1 MGATG
6 ALSAL
11 TFKAASA
18 VRLAMKNTKK
28 RPLLSR
34 RSFLGALPAV
44 SATAFAQAAA
54 QDARPSELDKDGVNA
69 AQKVVGNEFRNADPD
84 AVLREANGNLTSYR
98 ALRAVEI
105 PTDTEPA
112 FIFRPYLPGRQ
123 PLGPATPNA
132 RLKLARRLSPSP
144 WKSHE
149 DLAFLPVTEL
159 ASLLKTRKV
168 SATDLTKMY
177 LSRLNRYGERLSC
190 VVTLTEDLA
199 LAQAAEAD
207 REIRSGRYRGPLH
220 GIPWGAKD
228 ILATKGIRTTWGA
241 SPFEKQVFDFDATV
255 VERLREAGA
264 VLVAKLSLG
273 PLAGPG
279 GTVKNPWDPATTLAG
294 SSSGPAAATAAGL
307 VGFAIGSE
315 SDGSIIGP
323 AQACGVTGLRPTYGR
338 VSRYGAMALS
348 WTMDKLGPLCRSA
361 EDGALVLN
369 AIYGPDGRDG
379 SVVDAAFKW
388 NPDLPLSKLRVG
400 FVKSQFDHEPPP
412 GTSDDQKRDWVARKE
427 IMAQALAA
435 LRNVGLRLEPMELP
449 DFPAGN
455 GTGDPNDLHWAQVL
469 AMLLVS
475 EAEQASALDEP
486 TRSGVIDQLRAQG
499 SALPNLL
506 RARQLIPAVEYLRAQ
521 RIRTLIMRNMDRLFS
536 TYAAFVEPGFQFD
549 SLTIAN
555 LTGHPAVA
563 LNAGFVRGLPEGIA
577 ITGRLYDEGTLLRI
591 AMAYERGTTWRT
603 VHPRL

>member
-18 VRLAMKNTKK
+18 ARLAMKNTKK

-44 SATAFAQAAA
+44 SATAFAQPGA
-54 QDARPSELDKDGVNA
+54 QDTRPSELDKDGVNA
-69 AQKVVGNEFRNADPD
+69 AQKVVGNAFQNADPD
-84 AVLREANGNLTSYR
+84 AVLREANGNLASYR

-112 FIFRPYLPGRQ
+112 FIFRPYLPGR
-123 PLGPATPNA
+123 PPPGPATPNA
-132 RLKLARRLSPSP
+132 RLKLARRLPPSP

-159 ASLLKTRKV
+159 ASLLKARRV

-199 LAQAAEAD
+199 LAQAAKAD

-220 GIPWGAKD
+220 GVPWGAKD

-241 SPFEKQVFDFDATV
+241 SPFEKQIFDFDATV

-279 GTVKNPWDPATTLAG
+279 GTVKNPWDLLTTLAG

-315 SDGSIIGP
+315 TDGSIIGP
-323 AQACGVTGLRPTYGR
+323 AQACGVIGVRPTYGR
-338 VSRYGAMALS
+338 VSRYGAMAGS

-388 NPDLPLSKLRVG
+388 NPDLPLSKLRIG
-400 FVKSQFDHEPPP
+400 FVESQFNQELPP
-412 GTSDDQKRDWVARKE
+412 GTSDDQKRDWGARKE
-427 IMAQALAA
+427 VMAQALGV
-435 LRNVGLRLEPMELP
+435 LRNVGLKLEPMELP
-449 DFPAGN
+449 DFPAGK
-455 GTGDPNDLHWAQVL
+455 GTGDPNDLHWTQVL
-469 AMLLVS
+469 AMLLVP

-563 LNAGFVRGLPEGIA
+563 LNAGFVRGLPEGLA